1 MPMQCK
7 QQTSFPGHSLF
18 PLQRSY
24 LQNEPKMHVKEEH
37 TLIFALTMKAF
48 VDLLRIQFKFESTYL
63 FVLDWKS
70 NLPGRNKSTGSIHG
84 K

>member
-1 MPMQCK
+1 
-7 QQTSFPGHSLF
+7 
-18 PLQRSY
+18 
-24 LQNEPKMHVKEEH
+24 MHVKEEH